1 MLFPRTLYQ
10 LSLFFWWLLSL
21 HVPVLTGEHSQE
33 KPADGTLK
41 WGSVPE
47 ENMLPRSSGWG
58 DDQQGVWG
66 DYRPTESSGEL
77 TQPIAPSPGR
87 LGLTAN
93 ESVLDPTK
101 PGGQRS
107 WDQPPDRAVHS
118 GPPSPN
124 GPTEDK
130 SWDQPPDRQV
140 HSGPTEDK
148 SWDQPP
154 DRQAHFSPPLPNDH
168 TEDKSWD
175 QPPDRKVHSG
185 PPSPNGPTEDKSW
198 DQPPDRQVHSGPPS
212 PNGPT
217 EDKSWDQT
225 TDRQAHFG
233 PPSPSG
239 PTEDKS
245 WDQPPDRKVHSGPPS
260 PNGPTEDKSWDQ
272 PPDGQ
277 VHSGPPSP
285 NGPTEDKSWDQPSDR
300 QVHSG
305 PPSPSGP
312 TEDKSWDQPPDRK
325 VHSGP
330 TEDKSWDQPPD
341 RQAHFSP
348 PLPNDHTED
357 KSWDQPPDRKV
368 HSGPPSPNGPTEDK
382 SWDQPPDRQVH
393 SGPPSPNG
401 PTEDKSWDQTT
412 DRQAHF
418 GPPSP
423 SGPTEDKSWDQP
435 PDRKVHSGPPSPNG
449 PTEDK
454 SWDQPSDR
462 QVHSGPPSPNGPTED
477 FTANTRSDKSTG
489 TTRRPTVTTKDGVED
504 LVPIRGSNVETE
516 RDASTDADDDKKVP
530 KANDP
535 LQTEDN
541 SNNTSVKPW
550 GTASPTWTPIYLD
563 GFTPSDSMG
572 PALAHSAGLFV
583 PLYSDWNS
591 ALATWGF
598 AWEAHIYGLGS
609 VFTVFGLIS
618 VVCLLGLPCRCP
630 SGIPYFTLL
639 HLFLLGF
646 AGIQAFCLI
655 YDAYGHQDY
664 LPPLSSLL
672 LSQLPFPCLTSAFS
686 LAFFILSL
694 RSRKRLSLSLAI
706 SPSLSALPKP
716 CLLLSLTLMHFG
728 VSLGCVSLLQ
738 LYPSLPAIILL
749 FPLGVFVCLTLF
761 LSCSYVIFYCL
772 IQVDTKHIY
781 RLNDNGECGVSP
793 EMIQPTSCPFAK
805 VDDWGRAA
813 GAGVGAALCL
823 LGCGGLQLYGFLH
836 ALGMGGVESCGFRPW
851 PWWGYQVGCR
861 LCEAGVCLGL
871 SLIGTHPLFC
881 HTKSFKNHPRPGS
894 WSRLSGGSPSRG
906 TTLASPGSAHSP
918 VLSLSQDQPE
928 NMVVYDVTTRGQ
940 SEVLPLTSMV
950 DPPRNGLGC
959 VSKPNQN
966 QAAFPH
972 KQTSPLHKPKNTLE
986 FQLSSQISLGLGA
999 DSTGDLQP
1007 PSPIDLSRSIDQA
1020 LFSDSLFTHSIFGL
1034 PRHFSSSSSH
1044 SLESPKQG
1052 TSKQDSDLLES
1063 SLYRTSSCGY
1073 LVQDKAQPTQPQVLL
1088 KSLNIKPPTSQE
1100 QFDWKGSVSGSTL
1113 GLCSKPKETVKP
1125 RSNSWANRGQHMAQN
1140 SFPRAIPHLSY
1151 HRRYRTLSVASKD
1164 SLGCGRLAGTKRLSE
1179 SKQLEWD
1186 MAAQAEFVNVC
1197 REIDAFSVCSD
1208 TIDL

>member
-10 LSLFFWWLLSL
+10 LFFWWLLSL
-21 HVPVLTGEHSQE
+21 HVPVLTGEHAQE
-33 KPADGTLK
+33 KPADGTLG

-58 DDQQGVWG
+58 DDQQGE
-66 DYRPTESSGEL
+66 YRPTESSGEL
-77 TQPIAPSPGR
+77 TQPIASSPGR
-87 LGLTAN
+87 LSLTAN
-93 ESVLDPTK
+93 ESVLYPTK
-101 PGGQRS
+101 PGGQ
-107 WDQPPDRAVHS
+107 Q
-118 GPPSPN
+118 
-124 GPTEDK
+124 

-140 HSGPTEDK
+140 HSGP
-148 SWDQPP
+148 
-154 DRQAHFSPPLPNDH
+154 A
-168 TEDKSWD
+168 
-175 QPPDRKVHSG
+175 
-185 PPSPNGPTEDKSW
+185 SPNGPTE
-198 DQPPDRQVHSGPPS
+198 G
-212 PNGPT
+212 
-217 EDKSWDQT
+217 
-225 TDRQAHFG
+225 
-233 PPSPSG
+233 
-239 PTEDKS
+239 
-245 WDQPPDRKVHSGPPS
+245 
-260 PNGPTEDKSWDQ
+260 
-272 PPDGQ
+272 
-277 VHSGPPSP
+277 
-285 NGPTEDKSWDQPSDR
+285 
-300 QVHSG
+300 
-305 PPSPSGP
+305 
-312 TEDKSWDQPPDRK
+312 
-325 VHSGP
+325 
-330 TEDKSWDQPPD
+330 
-341 RQAHFSP
+341 
-348 PLPNDHTED
+348 
-357 KSWDQPPDRKV
+357 
-368 HSGPPSPNGPTEDK
+368 
-382 SWDQPPDRQVH
+382 
-393 SGPPSPNG
+393 
-401 PTEDKSWDQTT
+401 
-412 DRQAHF
+412 
-418 GPPSP
+418 
-423 SGPTEDKSWDQP
+423 
-435 PDRKVHSGPPSPNG
+435 
-449 PTEDK
+449 
-454 SWDQPSDR
+454 
-462 QVHSGPPSPNGPTED
+462 

-489 TTRRPTVTTKDGVED
+489 TTRRRPTVTTKDGIED
-504 LVPIRGSNVETE
+504 VVPIRGSNVETE

-535 LQTEDN
+535 PQTDDN

-550 GTASPTWTPIYLD
+550 GTTSPTWTPIYLD

-572 PALAHSAGLFV
+572 PALAHSAALFV

-591 ALATWGF
+591 ALAAWGF

-609 VFTVFGLIS
+609 VFAVFGLIS

-655 YDAYGHQDY
+655 YDAYGHQDH

-728 VSLGCVSLLQ
+728 VSLGCVGLLQ
-738 LYPSLPAIILL
+738 LYPSLPTIILL

-772 IQVDTKHIY
+772 IQVDTKHVY

-836 ALGMGGVESCGFRPW
+836 ALGLGGVESYGFRPW

-906 TTLASPGSAHSP
+906 TTLPSPGSAHSP

-950 DPPRNGLGC
+950 DPRRNGFGC
-959 VSKPNQN
+959 VSKPHQN

-972 KQTSPLHKPKNTLE
+972 KHTSPLHKPKNALE

-1034 PRHFSSSSSH
+1034 QRLFSSSSSH

-1052 TSKQDSDLLES
+1052 TTKQGSASLEG

-1073 LVQDKAQPTQPQVLL
+1073 LVQDKTQPTQPQVLL
-1088 KSLNIKPPTSQE
+1088 KSLNNKPPTSQE

-1140 SFPRAIPHLSY
+1140 SLPRAIPHLSY

-1164 SLGCGRLAGTKRLSE
+1164 SVGCARLAGTKRLSE

-1197 REIDAFSVCSD
+1197 RQIDAFSVCSD